1 MAPRGYW
8 ARPASQVQPSEEL
21 SLGSPQL
28 FLWDRNLRFRCTLL
42 GKNEKLPKVTDV
54 PLRTETGFAS
64 VSGVSLVGVTPF
76 LFLLALSIWCL
87 SALLRAQAEPEKQ
100 DESIAKD
107 KRGS

>member
-28 FLWDRNLRFRCTLL
+28 FLWGRNLRFRCTLL

-54 PLRTETGFAS
+54 PLRTETSFAS

-76 LFLLALSIWCL
+76 LLAFGVSL
-87 SALLRAQAEPEKQ
+87 SALLSAQAEPEKQ
-100 DESIAKD
+100 GESIATD

>member
-87 SALLRAQAEPEKQ
+87 SFSTPESAGRA
-100 DESIAKD
+100 
-107 KRGS
+107 